1 MTDERAY
8 RQRNYIPTLD
18 GWRAIAVCLVMGA
31 HSVPMMRNGGY
42 SLAASFFNHAGYG
55 VDIFFGLSG
64 FLISTLLL
72 DERERSGTVSLM
84 GFYTRRVFRII
95 PPILVYLLVLYSA
108 ALVLNVGG
116 FEVLASL
123 LFVRNYVDGSW
134 YTGHFWSL
142 SIEEHFYLVMP
153 LLILCLRPRALMVTC
168 LALIGLCIVVR
179 WYEFNFMHLGA
190 NPQFRT
196 ENRVDALL
204 WGSVIAQALRIADF
218 KAQFKSLLSPT
229 VLGALVIATVMLLS
243 LYDSQAFRRTLTATV
258 IPIFLVYTV
267 LNPEHGLGRLLETK
281 AMRFI
286 GRLSY
291 SLYVWQMLFLV
302 PASRPLGMLQSF
314 PFAIVMPF
322 FMATLSYR
330 CVEKP
335 FIRMGHR
342 LAARTLRR
350 TECLTRD

>member
-8 RQRNYIPTLD
+8 RQLNYIPTLD
-18 GWRAIAVCLVMGA
+18 GWRAIAVCLVMA
-31 HSVPMMRNGGY
+31 THSVPMIRNGGY
-42 SLAASFFNHAGYG
+42 YLIASFFNHAGYG

-72 DERERSGTVSLM
+72 DERERSGTISLR
-84 GFYTRRVFRII
+84 GFYTRRVFRIV
-95 PPILVYLLVLYSA
+95 PPLLVYLLVVYSA
-108 ALVLNVGG
+108 GLVLGG
-116 FEVLASL
+116 TEVLTSL
-123 LFVRNYVDGSW
+123 LFLRNYVDGSW

-179 WYEFNFMHLGA
+179 WYEFTFMHLGA

-196 ENRVDALL
+196 EARVDALL
-204 WGSVIAQALRIADF
+204 WGSVLAQAVRIEGI
-218 KAQFKSLLSPT
+218 KAQFKYLLSPT
-229 VLGALVIATVMLLS
+229 VFGALVIATVMLLS
-243 LYDSQAFRRTLTATV
+243 LYDSQAFRRTLTAGV
-258 IPIFLVYTV
+258 IPIILVFTV

-302 PASRPLGMLQSF
+302 PASRPLGMFQSF

-322 FMATLSYR
+322 VMAILSYR
-330 CVEKP
+330 YVEKP
-335 FIRMGHR
+335 FIRMGYK
-342 LAARTLRR
+342 LAARTQRP
-350 TECLTRD
+350 TERLARG